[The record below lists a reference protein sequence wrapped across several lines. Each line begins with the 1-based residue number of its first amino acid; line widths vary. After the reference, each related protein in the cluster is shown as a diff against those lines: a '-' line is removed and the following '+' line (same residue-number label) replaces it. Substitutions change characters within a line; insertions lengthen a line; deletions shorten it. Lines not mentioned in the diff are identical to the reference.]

1 MRTLKSGQRRTSPT
15 KEASTTGT
23 AAGFTLHAQIRD
35 YGTQG
40 TKPQPA
46 ENASWVE
53 QRPPTAARTDISF
66 PPTAPQG
73 LAPGLLLTRKRWQ
86 NRDRNRP

>member
-1 MRTLKSGQRRTSPT
+1 MRTLKWGQKRVRPT
-15 KEASTTGT
+15 KEASMTGT
-23 AAGFTLHAQIRD
+23 AAGFTLDGQIRD
-35 YGTQG
+35 YSTHG

-46 ENASWVE
+46 ENAPWAE

-73 LAPGLLLTRKRWQ
+73 LAPGLLLTE
-86 NRDRNRP
+86 